1 MITSSSATT
10 HQIQE
15 YTAKSTLQIVM
26 LIAPRIQF
34 QTHTAKNRVPPLQCQ
49 EYRAKNTSS
58 IKYRWLQCTDQW
70 PPRSAYI
77 YICIY
82 MHYALR
88 RSGASQFSSFSC
100 SHIHVHLH
108 LPCRFCA
115 EVDPMI
121 HVRHIAIQCNFLQCS
136 AAPIYTTILGL
147 MDRPA
152 CQSFWGKNREKD
164 IDK

>member
-34 QTHTAKNRVPPLQCQ
+34 QTHTAKNRVPP
-49 EYRAKNTSS
+49 YSAKNTSS

-70 PPRSAYI
+70 PPCSAYI
-77 YICIY
+77 SIATQWCIY
-82 MHYALR
+82 MHHSSLHFPAVIYA
-88 RSGASQFSSFSC
+88 SASALQILCWSWSND
-100 SHIHVHLH
+100 
-108 LPCRFCA
+108 PCAPYSNTMQLFA
-115 EVDPMI
+115 V
-121 HVRHIAIQCNFLQCS
+121 QCS
-136 AAPIYTTILGL
+136 SNIYDHIGV
-147 MDRPA
+147 DGSPA

-164 IDK
+164 RDK